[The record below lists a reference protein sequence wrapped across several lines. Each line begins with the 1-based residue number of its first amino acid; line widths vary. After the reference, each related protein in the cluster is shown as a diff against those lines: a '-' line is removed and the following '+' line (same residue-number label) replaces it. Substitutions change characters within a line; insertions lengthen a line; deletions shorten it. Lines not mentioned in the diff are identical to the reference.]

1 MAGEVCGALSGAV
14 LAIGLIYGEEQEEAV
29 PHLTE
34 SFMNRFAEQHGEI
47 RCADIIGFNF
57 AKVSTS
63 EDMGSV
69 KDIFWFIARGG
80 KRQCNKVVANAVQV
94 VLEELNEWER

>member
-14 LAIGLIYGEEQEEAV
+14 LAIGLIYGEDQEEAV
-29 PHLTE
+29 PHLAE
-34 SFMNRFAEQHGEI
+34 SFMNRFAEQHGGV

-57 AKVSTS
+57 TQVNTT
-63 EDMGSV
+63 EDMVSV

-80 KRQCNKVVANAVQV
+80 KKQCNKVVSNAVQV
-94 VLEELNEWER
+94 LLEELNEWES